1 MQTEKS
7 HLISNYIT
15 YVVFVF
21 ALVIILI
28 NLVALFFPA
37 LITIQI
43 TGSAIDA
50 NPLETSAWI
59 IPVLTANL
67 FLLGFGILYYKK
79 ILPNKI
85 RNSVKFILRFEVS
98 QNVALLV
105 VISILFGYI
114 GWSMNELSQ
123 YEGSLWGDFMNI
135 KEIITAWPNT
145 PGTQTS
151 LEYLHVK
158 NFFLKISEVAF
169 QNMRVLP
176 FMASISL
183 LLLTYVFTVK
193 ITNKRFAGIV
203 AMLVLVQSNTFFQ
216 FDTIA
221 SYSNFWGLF
230 YLLSLYLI
238 YKKWY
243 LSPISF
249 VASIFSKPLTV
260 AFAPMSLFFAYRAEI
275 PKRKKMY
282 LMIIYGA
289 ILVILA
295 GIMLSGGS
303 AIGHSTPFNP
313 DMDAF
318 WSGFTTWTFQ
328 LRGDGLFFVFI
339 LPLTVG
345 LFLTS
350 RRGFKHAD
358 AILFL
363 IVGVIFSM
371 PLLTAL
377 TGFNIHPYRY
387 VPLLV
392 FFAVG
397 VGTLLSQK
405 KITQQA

>member
-28 NLVALFFPA
+28 NIVALFFPA
-37 LITIQI
+37 LITTQI

-145 PGTQTS
+145 PGTQTT

-176 FMASISL
+176 FMTSISL
-183 LLLTYVFTVK
+183 FLFTYVFNV
-193 ITNKRFAGIV
+193 
-203 AMLVLVQSNTFFQ
+203 
-216 FDTIA
+216 
-221 SYSNFWGLF
+221 
-230 YLLSLYLI
+230 
-238 YKKWY
+238 
-243 LSPISF
+243 
-249 VASIFSKPLTV
+249 
-260 AFAPMSLFFAYRAEI
+260 
-275 PKRKKMY
+275 
-282 LMIIYGA
+282 
-289 ILVILA
+289 
-295 GIMLSGGS
+295 
-303 AIGHSTPFNP
+303 
-313 DMDAF
+313 
-318 WSGFTTWTFQ
+318 
-328 LRGDGLFFVFI
+328 
-339 LPLTVG
+339 
-345 LFLTS
+345 
-350 RRGFKHAD
+350 
-358 AILFL
+358 
-363 IVGVIFSM
+363 
-371 PLLTAL
+371 
-377 TGFNIHPYRY
+377 
-387 VPLLV
+387 
-392 FFAVG
+392 
-397 VGTLLSQK
+397 
-405 KITQQA
+405 